1 MKLPKLLKLASDIL
15 SDRSLESLKRRAQ
28 LKEIQR
34 KLKKKTKRL
43 KEKYEHEQDEV
54 ARKEIKQKIAVAS
67 AQRKKVIKELK
78 KIDLKN

>member
-15 SDRSLESLKRRAQ
+15 SDQSLQSLKRREQ

-43 KEKYEHEQDEV
+43 KEKYKQEQDELEK
-54 ARKEIKQKIAVAS
+54 KEILQKIAVAS
-67 AQRKKVIKELK
+67 AQRKKVIKALK
-78 KIDLKN
+78 KIDSEC